1 MATDQAQVEATN
13 AQAGASVD
21 DATGAM
27 ATPAG
32 QETGAFGGIFDRINA
47 GGDPF
52 PIFALLRQSAPAMPL
67 PGAEGFWG
75 VFRYDDCLR
84 ILRDP
89 ATFSS
94 MVDATSMRGEKR
106 PPTILFDDAPVHTR
120 MRGLLT
126 SAFTPRVVE
135 LQRDAIRENASR
147 MIDGMLADP
156 APDLVAHL
164 AYPLPV
170 MVIANMLGVEDGD
183 MATFKRW
190 SDAIIGNVGNALV
203 DPDATDA
210 IADVNAE
217 FDAFFKE
224 RLQQLRREPEDN
236 LLSSL
241 VHAVGEDGER
251 LTEEDLL
258 IVCRVLLVAGNET
271 TTGLIVNAA
280 RVFDKFPEALAAI
293 KERPALIPSMIE
305 ETLRYYPP
313 FPATIRRTTRDAE
326 VAGVMIPANQR
337 LLVMLAS
344 ANHDETQ
351 FERPEEFVI
360 DRDPNRHLGFGM
372 GIHYCLGAPLARL
385 EANIALELLA
395 PQITSMKIASAEE
408 DAVLRPGGPTKM
420 ILDIGRT

>member
-1 MATDQAQVEATN
+1 MTTDQAQAAAAAAE
-13 AQAGASVD
+13 G
-21 DATGAM
+21 TGA
-27 ATPAG
+27 ATTPAG
-32 QETGAFGGIFDRINA
+32 QDAAPLGGIFERLNA

-52 PIFALLRQSAPAMPL
+52 PIFAMLRKSTPAL
-67 PGAEGFWG
+67 QFPGLQGFWG

-126 SAFTPRVVE
+126 KAFTPRVVE
-135 LQRDAIRENASR
+135 EQREAIRENASA
-147 MIDGMLADP
+147 MIDRMLADP
-156 APDLVAHL
+156 APDLIEHL

-170 MVIANMLGVEDGD
+170 MVIAGMLGVQDGD

-190 SDAIIGNVGNALV
+190 SDAIIGNVGNALI
-203 DPDATDA
+203 DPDSDA

-224 RLQQLRREPEDN
+224 RLQQLRRAPEDN
-236 LLSSL
+236 LLSEL
-241 VHAVGEDGER
+241 VHAVGEDGEK

-280 RVFDKFPEALAAI
+280 RAFDRFPESLTAI
-293 KERPALIPSMIE
+293 KERPELIPSFIE
-305 ETLRYYPP
+305 ETLRYFPP
-313 FPATIRRTTRDAE
+313 FPATIRRTTRD
-326 VAGVMIPANQR
+326 VDVGGTTIPKDQR

-351 FERPEEFVI
+351 FERPEEFI
-360 DRDPNRHLGFGM
+360 IERDPNRHLGFGM

-385 EANIALELLA
+385 EADVALAVLA

-408 DAVLRPGGPTKM
+408 DAVLRPGGPAKM
-420 ILDIGRT
+420 VLEIQR